1 MKNQSAIFLFVYFV
15 MLSGCTHLISF
26 DNVNY
31 SILKEQKD
39 AGVIVV
45 IDQFTLGK
53 RVNIKS
59 FMTGIAHNWNAMP
72 GQMLKQVADI
82 ELPQLF
88 KHYELSQEYGEPK
101 KGRSRLTLVMTIPRY
116 DFSNFQASFTV
127 RAIAYGHDKKVLFD
141 KEYLEVGI
149 SQGGKMF
156 WGGAFAM
163 KSAIRQSSLDALKK
177 IFISLRSD
185 LMTVLTPVVETS

>member
-59 FMTGIAHNWNAMP
+59 FMTGIATAGTP
-72 GQMLKQVADI
+72 C
-82 ELPQLF
+82 
-88 KHYELSQEYGEPK
+88 
-101 KGRSRLTLVMTIPRY
+101 
-116 DFSNFQASFTV
+116 
-127 RAIAYGHDKKVLFD
+127 RAKC
-141 KEYLEVGI
+141 
-149 SQGGKMF
+149 
-156 WGGAFAM
+156 
-163 KSAIRQSSLDALKK
+163 
-177 IFISLRSD
+177 
-185 LMTVLTPVVETS
+185 

>member
-1 MKNQSAIFLFVYFV
+1 MKNQPAVFLFVYFI

-31 SILKEQKD
+31 PILEEQKD

-72 GQMLKQVADI
+72 GQMLKQVADT

-88 KHYELSQEYGEPK
+88 KHYQFSHEYGEPQ
-101 KGRSRLTLVMTIPRY
+101 KGNPRLTLVMTVPQYYFASFR
-116 DFSNFQASFTV
+116 ASFTV
-127 RAIAYGHDKKVLFD
+127 RVIAYGPGKVVLFD
-141 KEYLEVGI
+141 NTYSEVGI
-149 SQGGKMF
+149 KQGGKMF

-163 KSAIRQSSLDALKK
+163 KSAMRQSSLDALKK
-177 IFISLRSD
+177 IFIKLRMD
-185 LMTVLTPVVETS
+185 LMAVLTPVN